1 MRGPAAT
8 PVYIV
13 ALRNDEATG
22 DEGSSTQAEVPTV
35 ALLPWGDVFHDFLD
49 GLGVTLEEFRDEFTG
64 SWMFGYVSALRAAG
78 VRTLLVCPTTRVREP
93 YKSVHAPTGAS
104 LLLLPAGR
112 TFAALRAHAL
122 PNRLDGRRSPVALA
136 RASAAHV
143 APYAG
148 TPPVGLARLLRRERP
163 VALLCQEYEDPRFD
177 VCVGVGRLLRIPVYA
192 TFQGADYQLSRLE
205 RPLRPLSLRACA
217 GLVIGAQEEAERVE
231 RRYGFPTERIARI
244 PNPIDPEAWRP
255 LDRAQARAQLD
266 LPESAEVV
274 AWHGQVQVQRKGLD
288 VLLEAWRVLT
298 EARPGRDLHLFLV
311 GTGEDAAELRQLAG
325 ATGAPGIR
333 LLDEWVHE
341 RDRIRAVLSAGDL
354 YVFPSRH
361 EGLPVAPLEALA
373 CGLPVVG
380 ADAQGVRDVVGK
392 CGAVVPREDPRALA
406 DALGKL
412 LDDDGMRLTLSR
424 CARARVEESFALGSV
439 GERLRTLLVDG
450 RVS

>member
-22 DEGSSTQAEVPTV
+22 DEDRSAQADVPTV
-35 ALLPWGDVFHDFLD
+35 VLLPWGDVFHDFLD
-49 GLGVTLEEFRDEFTG
+49 GLSVTLEEFRDEFTG

-93 YKSVHAPTGAS
+93 YEAVHAPTGAG

-112 TFAALRAHAL
+112 TFAALRARAL

-148 TPPVGLARLLRRERP
+148 TPPVGLARLLRRQRP

-217 GLVIGAQEEAERVE
+217 GLVIGAREEAERVE
-231 RRYGFPTERIARI
+231 RRYHFPSERIARI
-244 PNPIDPEAWRP
+244 PNPIDPEVWRP
-255 LDRAQARAQLD
+255 LDRARARAQLD
-266 LPESAEVV
+266 LPESAAVV
-274 AWHGQVQVQRKGLD
+274 AWHGQVQVERKGLD
-288 VLLEAWRVLT
+288 VLLEAWRMLT
-298 EARPGRDLHLFLV
+298 EARPTRDLRLLLV
-311 GTGEDAAELRQLAG
+311 GTGEDAAELRRLTG
-325 ATGAPGIR
+325 ACGAPGIR
-333 LLDEWVHE
+333 LLDEWVHD
-341 RDRIRAVLSAGDL
+341 RDRIRAALSAGDV
-354 YVFPSRH
+354 YAFPSRH

-380 ADAQGVRDVVGK
+380 ADARGVRDVVGD
-392 CGAVVPREDPRALA
+392 CGAVVPRDDPTALA
-406 DALGKL
+406 DALGRL
-412 LDDDGMRLTLSR
+412 LEDDGLRLTLSR
-424 CARARVEESFALGSV
+424 RARARVEESFALGSV
-439 GERLRTLLVDG
+439 GERLRALLVDG